1 MSFVN
6 DVNIYKKMVSQ
17 EIIQKPCTINETS
30 AEFMVLPK
38 CEHSEETLIVGEE
51 IIVDENIDINQI
63 SEEVICKQKDTS
75 EYFEES
81 MNATMSVEYAED
93 AMSLSGEN
101 TSRQKWLSNDVNK
114 EELLLSE
121 SEESEAE
128 TYNKV
133 IVDDQDGDEETI
145 ATFVT
150 AAGQQLALYAVEDSD
165 EIFAVAVYD
174 ESGEPPT
181 NFQFL
186 MKSDVERL
194 IGEGAVR
201 TVKKPTQ
208 IKRQL
213 LTTESPIFFPK
224 SEPIND
230 ISMDNE
236 NKIMSNENERIQE
249 KEYILEENSNL
260 MKHSNLNLGTKR
272 VSNIIYATNEK
283 QPDVTYLMMDDCS
296 ANMDNSEEYQEDDKS
311 DSEFVEQSTVQYILF
326 EGDQSD
332 SELTFDEIHKTL
344 QNLKANAAKK
354 QMNKKII
361 NRDQNNFGNLKE
373 TEYETSVY
381 QNSNVSNKMSNS
393 LTKRKFN
400 LLDSQQELLETLA
413 NSSADLMPSST
424 NLDISNGSIEYTSP
438 ESSQIQYK
446 TKRSRK
452 QQLIS
457 VNREDSEI
465 IIQPASLVTE
475 EDNNVRKRVRRNK
488 RVAHSRYRQR
498 NTDSKRMKKVK
509 RKEVEI
515 IEIDIDEEE
524 SILQSERDVVEIT
537 IDDSKDK
544 YSSDKENEI
553 IMVGDSDDESQQSN
567 SKAILLQCQ
576 HCLRNFRQQRAL
588 ETHLRVCSKSPSNTI
603 RFNEQKLKHANG
615 TTEDTVK
622 KQYACKICQQKFDVV
637 VALARH
643 VRSEHSQRKKRRFS
657 KLSVERPSIE
667 IKEKKEHIE
676 PKKQTIIK
684 KIKRKRN
691 QRPKCTWEVKKLS
704 CSDCGRWFPSA
715 ALLRAHCLQH
725 GTKKS
730 EQQIRRC
737 QICKKLIRSR
747 LLFVQHLKKHRNLQ
761 KNIKS
766 VPNIQKK
773 LHTTRSVT
781 SKITTL
787 RKRGRSRKL

>member
-30 AEFMVLPK
+30 TEFMVLPK
-38 CEHSEETLIVGEE
+38 SEHSEETLIVGEE
-51 IIVDENIDINQI
+51 IIVDENIDINQV
-63 SEEVICKQKDTS
+63 SEEVICKHKDTS

-81 MNATMSVEYAED
+81 MNTTMSVEYAED
-93 AMSLSGEN
+93 AISLSEEN
-101 TSRQKWLSNDVNK
+101 TPRQKWLSNDINK

-121 SEESEAE
+121 SEENETE

-133 IVDDQDGDEETI
+133 IIDDQDGDEETI

-230 ISMDNE
+230 MSMDNE

-272 VSNIIYATNEK
+272 VSNIIYATDEK

-311 DSEFVEQSTVQYILF
+311 DSELVEQSTVQYILF

-344 QNLKANAAKK
+344 QNLKAKK

-361 NRDQNNFGNLKE
+361 NKDQNNFGNLKE
-373 TEYETSVY
+373 TDYETSVY

-524 SILQSERDVVEIT
+524 SILQSKRDVVEIT

>member
-93 AMSLSGEN
+93 AISLSGEN

-413 NSSADLMPSST
+413 NSSADLIPSST

-773 LHTTRSVT
+773 LHTTR
-781 SKITTL
+781 
-787 RKRGRSRKL
+787 